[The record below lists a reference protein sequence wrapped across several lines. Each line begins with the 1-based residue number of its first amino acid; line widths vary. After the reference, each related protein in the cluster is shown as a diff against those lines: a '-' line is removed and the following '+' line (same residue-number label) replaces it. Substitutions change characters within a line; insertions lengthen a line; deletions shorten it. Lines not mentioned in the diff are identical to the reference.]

1 MRPSVEIPDSQKAA
15 GAHNQIK
22 TISMHT
28 DPALYHHGDRIKK
41 LSRLVNIRILDD
53 MINASFFQ
61 FCFHRLSPFA
71 IRTIYLT
78 LFYQK

>member
-61 FCFHRLSPFA
+61 FCFHPADTYRRIFSFFL
-71 IRTIYLT
+71 
-78 LFYQK
+78 